1 MTMEEEKRKKKG
13 GRWEGINRHEKPGGK
28 NQPACILLAQSKH
41 DGRGKKKFSTL
52 EKGNMNYCL
61 SPSTKSSASAL
72 LTTTTALL
80 FRSYLTP

>member
-1 MTMEEEKRKKKG
+1 MRRDKPPWKARGEEPTSLYTFGTEQAW
-13 GRWEGINRHEKPGGK
+13 WE
-28 NQPACILLAQSKH
+28 
-41 DGRGKKKFSTL
+41 GKKKFSTL